1 MYTKMEISWKV
12 FCESLGKRAMKMIKF
27 EKKTLIL
34 LTSKKQESNENMKVF
49 YIYRRK
55 FERHTLMTKTIVKF
69 NTIVI
74 ILVNTEELHVVYWI

>member
-1 MYTKMEISWKV
+1 MKV
-12 FCESLGKRAMKMIKF
+12 IKF

-55 FERHTLMTKTIVKF
+55 FERHTPVIKTIVKF

-74 ILVNTEELHVVYWI
+74 ILVNTEELHVVY